1 MGVTLGSFYRIYGN
15 VEAPALG
22 LIMKFS
28 IFDNHGEEEDNIVSE
43 R

>member
-1 MGVTLGSFYRIYGN
+1 MGVTLGSFYPTHGS
-15 VEAPALG
+15 VKASALG